1 MFMNDQRLSAIVPPF
16 IFPSYFLSSSSPFPF
31 FSFFFPFHFPI
42 ISYSV
47 GWKDPVQLQA
57 FHCAISGHAV
67 LLLWRSL
74 QRTFTTMKN
83 LGYGGGG
90 GGNCVMEGP
99 CAASGFTLRYLQAQ
113 CSASVAQPPMKSLSK
128 PFGLG
133 VFEYWETAEEAVAH
147 SRRAYCPH
155 CRGAG
160 WIIRQLRRV
169 HGRDAQPLLAR
180 LFGPAPVLPQPPPSS
195 QTPVDITQGAEAR
208 RASIFSGEPDTAAQI
223 KYAVTARGY
232 DRTTTGYD
240 RAGHGLREQFDA

>member
-1 MFMNDQRLSAIVPPF
+1 
-16 IFPSYFLSSSSPFPF
+16 
-31 FSFFFPFHFPI
+31 
-42 ISYSV
+42 
-47 GWKDPVQLQA
+47 
-57 FHCAISGHAV
+57 
-67 LLLWRSL
+67 
-74 QRTFTTMKN
+74 
-83 LGYGGGG
+83 
-90 GGNCVMEGP
+90 VMEGP
-99 CAASGFTLRYLQAQ
+99 CAASGFPLRYLQGQ

-240 RAGHGLREQFDA
+240 RALDGGRAASSNALGTGSVSSSMPKPLPLRARRLFELFNTVGTKFNTW

>member
-1 MFMNDQRLSAIVPPF
+1 M
-16 IFPSYFLSSSSPFPF
+16 
-31 FSFFFPFHFPI
+31 
-42 ISYSV
+42 
-47 GWKDPVQLQA
+47 QLQA

-169 HGRDAQPLLAR
+169 HGRDGPCPAIWTSSGSAATSTEFADAGRHHAGRRGSPRKLLQR
-180 LFGPAPVLPQPPPSS
+180 
-195 QTPVDITQGAEAR
+195 
-208 RASIFSGEPDTAAQI
+208 
-223 KYAVTARGY
+223 
-232 DRTTTGYD
+232 
-240 RAGHGLREQFDA
+240 